1 MKIYKT
7 QQEVDADIV
16 DNVLTIEGDVRFEF
30 NLKIAAKLVV
40 SSGDIDAWDI
50 KARDID
56 ARDIKAWN
64 IKARDIDARDIN
76 ASDIDAWNIKA
87 RDINAWDIKARD
99 INARDIKARD
109 INAWNIDAWD
119 IDARDISFFAV
130 CIAYT
135 SFVCKSIIGR
145 RENAKY
151 FCLDKEVEI
160 KKY

>member
-40 SSGDIDAWDI
+40 SSGDINAE
-50 KARDID
+50 DID

-64 IKARDIDARDIN
+64 IKA
-76 ASDIDAWNIKA
+76 WN
-87 RDINAWDIKARD
+87 INAWDIKARD

-145 RENAKY
+145 RKNAKY